1 MEFRVCSLLNITC
14 HLPVHYCSCFR
25 RPNDLTY
32 PNLHNSL
39 GPNVGSIEQN
49 SEEWADA
56 HVCTRTR
63 VDKTLSSRRQVR

>member
-1 MEFRVCSLLNITC
+1 MQSSEHHVPSACSLL
-14 HLPVHYCSCFR
+14 SCFR
-25 RPNDLTY
+25 RPNDLMY

-39 GPNVGSIEQN
+39 GPNVGSIEQD